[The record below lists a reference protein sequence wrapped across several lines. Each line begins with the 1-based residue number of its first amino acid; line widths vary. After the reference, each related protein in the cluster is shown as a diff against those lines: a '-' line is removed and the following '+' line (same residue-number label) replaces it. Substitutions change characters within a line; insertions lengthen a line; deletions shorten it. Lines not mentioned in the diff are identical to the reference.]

1 MAAPLPFFEH
11 QLDPCITDRS
21 IGGPTVPGRIKRYTA
36 NGRLSQSFN
45 SAVQIHRYDVA
56 HGIRSRED
64 FQTVLD
70 LWYVVMFTPYAGFR
84 FKDWRDYRA
93 TRENTKLTLVSGSI
107 WQLQRRHVAGGIEFL
122 RDIVKPCAAPAIVIY
137 DAGGTPLTATVDT
150 TTGRADVTGTPAT
163 WTGQFDVPV
172 TFSDD
177 EWAGTSVMRGGG
189 TFYATPGAI
198 QLEEIKL

>member
-1 MAAPLPFFEH
+1 MAALAFLE
-11 QLDPCITDRS
+11 QRLDSKITQGAT
-21 IGGPTVPGRIKRYTA
+21 GGPTVPGRVKRYTA
-36 NGRLSQSFN
+36 SGRLAQNF
-45 SAVQIHRYDVA
+45 SAAAPIHRFDVS
-56 HGIRSRED
+56 HGLRSRDD

-93 TRENTKLTLVSGSI
+93 TRENTKLTLVTGTI
-107 WQLQRRHVAGGIEFL
+107 WQLQRRHVIGGVEFL
-122 RDIVKPCAAPAIVIY
+122 RDIVKPCATPAIVIY

-163 WTGQFDVPV
+163 WSGEFDVPV

-177 EWAGTSVMRGGG
+177 EWTGASLEVTTANLHVMSG
-189 TFYATPGAI
+189 PI
-198 QLEEIKL
+198 KLEEIRL